1 MQVIDNNGV
10 VYSSIRE
17 FCRVKEVNRS
27 FVQEKM
33 KANGF
38 YENKSRGI
46 KLFPI
51 QPASIIATTYEDEV
65 IQSVD
70 NVAKFADQQQ
80 EVDEEYEAFKA
91 IRTTDFKLIEIERPK
106 SSDGVRY
113 AVALFSDVHIEETVK
128 REAVLD
134 RNEYNIEIAERRVKA
149 YFANLATCL
158 KKDEVEMLIFAS
170 LGDTISSFIHPHLE
184 QENGA
189 TPLEAT
195 YLAQSLIV
203 SGLRHIRREIPSLE
217 IHFIGI
223 AGNHSRTTK
232 KVQNSNGFKLSYEWL
247 MYKNIE
253 DTCKQLE
260 LGITFNIP
268 ESEVALVVAPDD
280 KRYIFCH
287 GFQVQSKGTGTVA
300 GIYPAL
306 NRLAMKWRTTFNQ
319 DKIFLGHYHTCVSIP
334 SATVNGSIIG
344 YNAFALSN
352 GMGYEEPAQQYEV
365 YDSEIG
371 QLLSRKIYCK

>member
-10 VYSSIRE
+10 IYSSIRE
-17 FCRVKEVNRS
+17 FCRVKGVNRS

-51 QPASIIATTYEDEV
+51 QPASIIAPTGEDEV
-65 IQSVD
+65 IPTD
-70 NVAKFADQQQ
+70 DDAIKFAEQQQ

-268 ESEVALVVAPDD
+268 ESEVALVVAPDG
-280 KRYIFCH
+280 KR
-287 GFQVQSKGTGTVA
+287 
-300 GIYPAL
+300 
-306 NRLAMKWRTTFNQ
+306 
-319 DKIFLGHYHTCVSIP
+319 
-334 SATVNGSIIG
+334 
-344 YNAFALSN
+344 
-352 GMGYEEPAQQYEV
+352 
-365 YDSEIG
+365 
-371 QLLSRKIYCK
+371 

>member
-1 MQVIDNNGV
+1 MRLIDKDGKI
-10 VYSSIRE
+10 YDSIRA
-17 FCRVKEVNRS
+17 FCRESGCARSHVKEQLHARG
-27 FVQEKM
+27 M
-33 KANGF
+33 
-38 YENKSRGI
+38 YYNKSKNITIR
-46 KLFPI
+46 P
-51 QPASIIATTYEDEV
+51 YDEDEPMP
-65 IQSVD
+65 I
-70 NVAKFADQQQ
+70 
-80 EVDEEYEAFKA
+80 DEEFEAYKA
-91 IRTTDFKLIEIERPK
+91 IRQSDFKLFEIEKPK
-106 SSDGVRY
+106 NLDGVRY
-113 AVALFSDVHIEETVK
+113 AVALFSDVHIEETVD
-128 REAVLD
+128 ADSVLGK
-134 RNEYNIEIAERRVKA
+134 NEYNTKIAEERIKA
-149 YFANLATCL
+149 YFANLTTCL
-158 KKDEVEMLIFAS
+158 KVDNVELLIFAS
-170 LGDTISSFIHPHLE
+170 LGDTISNFLHPHLE
-184 QENGA
+184 QENGL

-203 SGLRHIRREIPSLE
+203 SGLKHIRQEMPKLHIN
-217 IHFIGI
+217 FIGI

-253 DTCKQLE
+253 DTCKQLN

-268 ESEVALVVAPDD
+268 ASEIALVMAPDSR
-280 KRYIFCH
+280 RYIFCH

-306 NRLAMKWRTTFNQ
+306 NRLAMKWQKIFNQ

-334 SATVNGSIIG
+334 AATVNGSIIG

-365 YDSEIG
+365 FDSAMG

>member
-1 MQVIDNNGV
+1 MNKLVDNQGNVYESINDFVRKTGCSRSHVREQLNGKG
-10 VYSSIRE
+10 VYTNI
-17 FCRVKEVNRS
+17 K
-27 FVQEKM
+27 
-33 KANGF
+33 
-38 YENKSRGI
+38 RGI
-46 KLFPI
+46 ELKRGEGCLH
-51 QPASIIATTYEDEV
+51 QPNPTETETV
-65 IQSVD
+65 
-70 NVAKFADQQQ
+70 
-80 EVDEEYEAFKA
+80 VDEEYETFKA
-91 IRTTDFKLIEIERPK
+91 IRATDFKLLEIKPPQH
-106 SSDGVRY
+106 SSGVRY
-113 AVALFSDVHIEETVK
+113 AVALFSDVHVEETVK
-128 REAVLD
+128 SESVLE
-134 RNEYNIEIAERRVKA
+134 RNEYNLKIAEERVKA
-149 YFANLATCL
+149 YFANLTTCL
-158 KKDEVEMLIFAS
+158 KKDDVNMLIFAS

-203 SGLRHIRREIPSLE
+203 SGLKYIRQQLPGLY

-223 AGNHSRTTK
+223 CGNHSRTTK
-232 KVQNSNGFKLSYEWL
+232 KLQSSNGFKLSYEWL

-253 DTCKQLE
+253 DACKQLE
-260 LGITFNIP
+260 LDINFNIP
-268 ESEVALVVAPDD
+268 ESELALVVAPDS

-352 GMGYEEPAQQYEV
+352 GMGYEEPAQMYEV
-365 YDSEIG
+365 FDSKVG